1 MARINYNVEEDEVL
15 DVLNYND
22 IPGLSHAE
30 YERKDGKQ
38 TIVLYILDDDFSEDS
53 QELVEKICFDFGE
66 TYRLCED

>member
-30 YERKDGKQ
+30 YERKGGKQ
-38 TIVLYILDDDFSEDS
+38 IVVLYILDDDFSEDS
-53 QELVEKICFDFGE
+53 QDLVEKICFDFGE